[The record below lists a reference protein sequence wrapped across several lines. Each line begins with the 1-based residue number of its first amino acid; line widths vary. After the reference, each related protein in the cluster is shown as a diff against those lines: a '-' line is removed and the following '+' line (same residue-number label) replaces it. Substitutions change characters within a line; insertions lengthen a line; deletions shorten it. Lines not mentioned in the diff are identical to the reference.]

1 MFKVFNALE
10 ELYLKSKE
18 SKTLECTD
26 FLGNISQCVVLQI
39 KRALDLQIILA
50 GK

>member
-26 FLGNISQCVVLQI
+26 FLGNIIQPELFTEQY
-39 KRALDLQIILA
+39 LN
-50 GK
+50 